1 MTQGQTD
8 AARTRPAEAVV
19 ADTPTDYRVVVE
31 NAVAALASNTP
42 DTRREAYERIRR
54 IVARHLEQSGLSG
67 PAAEIERLALD
78 LAVRKTEQRW
88 RAASP
93 SAPAPEAKAAPKERT
108 RTFKPRVI
116 LAIALLAA
124 AAVAVA
130 VVVVSTGLWRP
141 GRSSDPPPAMAAGG
155 GFPAA
160 NPEVRVPTVSAD
172 PVPTTQPPEPDEAPD
187 LRPTNIAPLRADFDG
202 TR

>member
-78 LAVRKTEQRW
+78 LAIRKTEQRW

-93 SAPAPEAKAAPKERT
+93 SAPPLEEKAPPKERM

-116 LAIALLAA
+116 LAIALPAAA

-130 VVVVSTGLWRP
+130 VVVISTGLWRP

-155 GFPAA
+155 GFPVA
-160 NPEVRVPTVSAD
+160 NPDVRVPTVSAD
-172 PVPTTQPPEPDEAPD
+172 PVPAQPPELDEAPD
-187 LRPTNIAPLRADFDG
+187 LRPTRIPPLRADFDG